1 MTPAEQIEDLAS
13 GMTRMGVRR
22 VHVLAWRDLDDPD
35 AGGSELHAHE
45 FMRRFAD
52 AGLQVL
58 HRTSAAVGVPE
69 TSERSGYSVVRR
81 GSRFNVFPRAVASE
95 ITHRMGD
102 YDALIE
108 IWNGVPWLSPLW
120 CRKPSIV
127 FLHHVH
133 GPMWGQILPGPFAAA
148 GRFMETRMAPPVYRR
163 SRVLTPSEATREELL
178 ALGFRSDKVTAVNNG
193 VDPYFC
199 PGGEPDPAPTVVAVG
214 RLAPVK
220 RFDRLIEAAV
230 QAHKEVPEMKLII
243 AGEGPERPRLEA
255 LIREHH
261 AQSWISM
268 VGHVTREGLL
278 DLYRRA
284 WLVSSASLAEGWG
297 LTMTEAA
304 SCGTPAVATDIS
316 GHRCSLVD
324 GVTGQLADLDNLGR
338 VMAELLIN
346 HELRAQMGEAALRR
360 AHTLTWDASALG
372 IIKQLHGEVLRNKQ
386 RKATR
391 YQTARYA

>member
-13 GMTRMGVRR
+13 GMARMGARR

-45 FMRRFAD
+45 FMRRFAG

-58 HRTSAAVGVPE
+58 HRTSAAIGVPE

-95 ITHRMGD
+95 ITHRMGE
-102 YDALIE
+102 YDAVIE

-148 GRFMETRMAPPVYRR
+148 GRFMETRLAPPAYRR

-178 ALGFRSDKVTAVNNG
+178 ALGFHRDRVTSVNNG

-199 PGGEPDPAPTVVAVG
+199 PGSERDAVPTVVAVG

-220 RFDRLIEAAV
+220 RFDQLIEAAV
-230 QAHKEVPEMKLII
+230 QAHKEVPEMRLII
-243 AGEGPERPRLEA
+243 AGEGPERPRLES
-255 LIREHH
+255 LICDHH
-261 AQSWISM
+261 AQSWITM
-268 VGHVTREGLL
+268 VGHVTREDLL

-304 SCGTPAVATDIS
+304 ACGTPAVATDIS
-316 GHRCSLVD
+316 GHRCSVVD

-338 VMAELLIN
+338 VMAEMLIN
-346 HELRAQMGEAALRR
+346 HELRGKMGEAALRR
-360 AHTLTWDASALG
+360 AQTLTWDASALG

>member
-1 MTPAEQIEDLAS
+1 
-13 GMTRMGVRR
+13 MGVRR

-58 HRTSAAVGVPE
+58 HRTSAAIGVPE

-148 GRFMETRMAPPVYRR
+148 GRLMETRLAPPVYKR

-178 ALGFRSDKVTAVNNG
+178 SLGFHGDKVTAVNNG

-199 PGGEPDPAPTVVAVG
+199 PGAEPDAAPTVVAVG

-278 DLYRRA
+278 HLYRRA

-304 SCGTPAVATDIS
+304 ACGTPAVATDIS
-316 GHRCSLVD
+316 GHRCSVVD

-346 HELRAQMGEAALRR
+346 HELRGQMGEAALRR
-360 AHTLTWDASALG
+360 AQTLTWDASALG

>member
-1 MTPAEQIEDLAS
+1 MTPTEQIEDLAS

-45 FMRRFAD
+45 FMRRFTS

-133 GPMWGQILPGPFAAA
+133 GPMWEQILPGPFAAA

-178 ALGFRSDKVTAVNNG
+178 ALGFHSDRVTAVNNG
-193 VDPYFC
+193 VDPYFS
-199 PGGEPDPAPTVVAVG
+199 PGAERDAAPTVVAVG

-230 QAHKEVPEMKLII
+230 QAHKEVPEMRLII
-243 AGEGPERPRLEA
+243 AGEGPERPRLDA
-255 LIREHH
+255 LIRAHQ

-278 DLYRRA
+278 DLDNRKGKAPGGYCTEFAVARRPFIFTNA
-284 WLVSSASLAEGWG
+284 VGLHEDVLTLLHEGGHAFHVFETASLPYFQQKQVGLEFAEVASMSME
-297 LTMTEAA
+297 LLSAPYLAA
-304 SCGTPAVATDIS
+304 SEG
-316 GHRCSLVD
+316 GF
-324 GVTGQLADLDNLGR
+324 
-338 VMAELLIN
+338 
-346 HELRAQMGEAALRR
+346 
-360 AHTLTWDASALG
+360 
-372 IIKQLHGEVLRNKQ
+372 
-386 RKATR
+386 
-391 YQTARYA
+391 